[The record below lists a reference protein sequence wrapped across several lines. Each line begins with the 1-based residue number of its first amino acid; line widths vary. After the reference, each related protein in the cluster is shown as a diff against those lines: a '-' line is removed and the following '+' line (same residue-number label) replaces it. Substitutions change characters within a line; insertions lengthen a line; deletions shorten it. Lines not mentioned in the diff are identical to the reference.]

1 MFHKGN
7 SFFLMEFF
15 NTKSGKESDSPQGRF
30 DGDYLKSW
38 LEPLVKEPV
47 SRFEFFTLKGDA
59 SDRSYFR
66 FHYYV
71 KSHPTKKSSIIV
83 MQLKE
88 ASSEKEPDFNRMQK
102 FLKNLDMP
110 VPEILYYD
118 AERGLLFLEDGGDM
132 HLEDI
137 TTNSPDNIIL
147 WYQKAIDLIVA
158 MQTRVT
164 KNMRPY
170 CPAYA
175 LKFDVEKLM
184 WEMDFMIKHYIQGFL
199 KRELN
204 QDEESKVRTALL
216 RLCETLAEEEKVFV
230 HRDFHSRNL
239 MIRKDTIMLLDFQDA
254 RMGPRQY
261 DLVSLLKDSYVT
273 LNEETRNELLSYY
286 LQRMEQ
292 EQDQPIVHASF
303 LKIFD
308 SMSIQRNLKAIGTFA
323 FQYMEH
329 KNERYLEYLNPTLQH
344 IRDTIHSQPDLERL
358 GQVLKQVIPGLNADN
373 ESGAT
378 RP

>member
-1 MFHKGN
+1 
-7 SFFLMEFF
+7 MEVF
-15 NTKSGKESDSPQGRF
+15 NTKPKNEPDSSQGRF

-38 LEPLVKEPV
+38 LEPLVKEPI

-66 FHYYV
+66 VNYCV
-71 KSHPTKKSSIIV
+71 KSRPTKKLSIIV

-88 ASSEKEPDFNRMQK
+88 ANAEKEPDFNRMQK
-102 FLKNLDMP
+102 FLKNLDLP

-137 TTNSPDNIIL
+137 TTSSPDNIIL

-184 WEMDFMIKHYIQGFL
+184 WEMDFMMKHYIQGFL

-204 QDEESKVRTALL
+204 QDEESKVRIALL
-216 RLCETLAEEEKVFV
+216 GLCETLAEEEKVFV

-239 MIRKDTIMLLDFQDA
+239 MIRKNAIMLLDFQDA

-261 DLVSLLKDSYVT
+261 DLVSLLKDSYVA
-273 LNEETRNELLSYY
+273 LKEKTRNELLSYY
-286 LQRMEQ
+286 LQRMER
-292 EQDQPIVHASF
+292 EQGQPIARTSF

-329 KNERYLEYLNPTLQH
+329 KNERYLEYLDPTLQH
-344 IRDTIHSQPDLERL
+344 IRDTTQSQPDLEPL

-373 ESGAT
+373 VSGAT

>member
-1 MFHKGN
+1 
-7 SFFLMEFF
+7 MEVF
-15 NTKSGKESDSPQGRF
+15 NTKSKKTPGSPQSRF

-38 LEPLVKEPV
+38 LEPLVKEPISHV
-47 SRFEFFTLKGDA
+47 EFFTLKGDA

-66 FHYYV
+66 VNYYV
-71 KSHPTKKSSIIV
+71 KSRPTEKSSIIV

-88 ASSEKEPDFNRMQK
+88 ANSEKEPDFNRMQK
-102 FLKNLDMP
+102 FLKHLDMP

-137 TTNSPDNIIL
+137 TRNSPDNIIL
-147 WYQKAIDLIVA
+147 WYQKAIELIVV

-199 KRELN
+199 KRRLN
-204 QDEESKVRTALL
+204 QDEESKVRTTLL
-216 RLCETLAEEEKVFV
+216 GLCETLADEERVFV

-239 MIRKDTIMLLDFQDA
+239 MIRQNDLLLLDFQDA

-261 DLVSLLKDSYVT
+261 DLVSLLKDSYVV
-273 LNEETRNELLSYY
+273 LKEETRSELLSYY

-292 EQDQPIVHASF
+292 EQGQPIAHPPF
-303 LKIFD
+303 LKMFD
-308 SMSIQRNLKAIGTFA
+308 WMSIQRNLKAIGTFA

-329 KNERYLEYLNPTLQH
+329 KNERYLEYLDPTLQH
-344 IRDTIHSQPDLERL
+344 IRDTIHSQPDLEPL

-373 ESGAT
+373 GSGAT

>member
-1 MFHKGN
+1 MKV
-7 SFFLMEFF
+7 F
-15 NTKSGKESDSPQGRF
+15 NTKPDKKEGSQKNRF
-30 DGDYLKSW
+30 DERYLKSL
-38 LEPLVKEPV
+38 LEPLIKEPI
-47 SRFEFFTLKGDA
+47 SCFEFFPLKGDA

-66 FHYYV
+66 VNYCV
-71 KSHPTKKSSIIV
+71 KSLPMQESSIII

-88 ASSEKEPDFNRMQK
+88 PDSENEPDFNRMQK
-102 FLKNLDMP
+102 FLTHLDIS

-118 AERGLLFLEDGGDM
+118 AGRGLLFLEDGGDK
-132 HLEDI
+132 HLEDMAD
-137 TTNSPDNIIL
+137 NSPGDIIF
-147 WYQKAIDLIVA
+147 WYQKAIEIIVA

-164 KNMRPY
+164 RNMRPD

-199 KRELN
+199 KRGLN
-204 QDEESKVRTALL
+204 QDEEAKVRTALL
-216 RLCETLAEEEKVFV
+216 GLCKTLAEEEKVFV

-239 MIRKDTIMLLDFQDA
+239 MILQDDLLLLDFQDA

-261 DLVSLLKDSYVT
+261 DLASLLKDSYVV
-273 LNEETRNELLSYY
+273 LKENTRNELLDYY

-292 EQDQPIVHASF
+292 EEGRQIPRSSF
-303 LKIFD
+303 LKVFD
-308 SMSIQRNLKAIGTFA
+308 WMSIQRNLKAIGTFA

-329 KNERYLEYLNPTLQH
+329 KNERYLEYLDPTLQY
-344 IRDTIHSQPDLERL
+344 IRDTIHSRPDLEPL
-358 GQVLKQVIPGLNADN
+358 GRVLKHAIPKLSTDTGID
-373 ESGAT
+373 

>member
-1 MFHKGN
+1 MNH
-7 SFFLMEFF
+7 S
-15 NTKSGKESDSPQGRF
+15 NTKTGQNYPQGRF

-38 LEPLVKEPV
+38 LEPLAKEPI

-66 FHYYV
+66 VHYFL
-71 KSHPTKKSSIIV
+71 KSRPTEKFSYIV

-88 ASSEKEPDFNRMQK
+88 PTPENEPNFNRMQK
-102 FLKNLDMP
+102 FLIHLDMP
-110 VPEILYYD
+110 VPKVSYYD
-118 AERGLLFLEDGGDM
+118 AQRGLLFLEDGGDT

-137 TTNSPDNIIL
+137 TRNSPTDIL
-147 WYQKAIDLIVA
+147 TWYQKAVDLIVT
-158 MQTRVT
+158 MQTHVT

-170 CPAYA
+170 CPAHS

-199 KRELN
+199 NRGLN
-204 QDEESKVRTALL
+204 QGEESKVRAVLQS
-216 RLCETLAEEEKVFV
+216 LCETLAKEERVFV

-239 MIRKDTIMLLDFQDA
+239 MVKQDNLLLLDFQDA

-261 DLVSLLKDSYVT
+261 DLASLLKDSYVV
-273 LNEETRNELLSYY
+273 LDDEIRIELLNYY
-286 LQRMEQ
+286 FQRME
-292 EQDQPIVHASF
+292 EEGQPIPRSAF

-308 SMSIQRNLKAIGTFA
+308 YMSIQRNLKAIGTFA

-329 KNERYLEYLNPTLQH
+329 KTERYLEYVDPTLQYL
-344 IRDTIHSQPDLERL
+344 RDTLQSHSDLEPL
-358 GQVLKQVIPGLNADN
+358 NQVLKQVIPGLNSNAGSDL
-373 ESGAT
+373 
-378 RP
+378 P

>member
-1 MFHKGN
+1 MKV
-7 SFFLMEFF
+7 F
-15 NTKSGKESDSPQGRF
+15 NTKPDKKDGSPEGQF
-30 DGDYLKSW
+30 DEDYLKSR
-38 LEPLVKEPV
+38 LEPLIKEPI
-47 SRFEFFTLKGDA
+47 SRFEFFALKGDA

-66 FHYYV
+66 VNYCV
-71 KSHPTKKSSIIV
+71 KSLPTQGSSIIV

-88 ASSEKEPDFNRMQK
+88 PGSENEPDFNRTQK
-102 FLKNLDMP
+102 FLAHLDIP

-118 AERGLLFLEDGGDM
+118 ADRGLLFLEDGGDK
-132 HLEDI
+132 HLEDLAH
-137 TTNSPDNIIL
+137 NSLGDIIF
-147 WYQKAIDLIVA
+147 WYQKAIEIIVA

-164 KNMRPY
+164 QNIQPD
-170 CPAYA
+170 CPAFA

-199 KRELN
+199 KRGLN

-216 RLCETLAEEEKVFV
+216 GLCETLAEEERVFV

-239 MIRKDTIMLLDFQDA
+239 MILKDDLLLLDFQDA

-261 DLVSLLKDSYVT
+261 DLVSLLKDSYVV
-273 LNEETRNELLSYY
+273 LKEETRNELLSYY

-292 EQDQPIVHASF
+292 EENRQIPHSPF

-308 SMSIQRNLKAIGTFA
+308 WMSIQRNLKAIGTFA
-323 FQYMEH
+323 FQYIEH
-329 KNERYLEYLNPTLQH
+329 KNERYLEYLDPTLQY
-344 IRDTIHSQPDLERL
+344 IRDTIHSRPDLEPL
-358 GQVLKQVIPGLNADN
+358 GQVLKQAIPRLNADT
-373 ESGAT
+373 GID

>member
-1 MFHKGN
+1 MRIID
-7 SFFLMEFF
+7 
-15 NTKSGKESDSPQGRF
+15 TKSDKERNSPQGRF

-38 LEPLVKEPV
+38 LEPLVKEPI

-66 FHYYV
+66 VRYFL
-71 KSHPTKKSSIIV
+71 KSSPAEKSSIIV

-88 ASSEKEPDFNRMQK
+88 PASEKEPDFNRMQK
-102 FLKNLDMP
+102 FLIHLDIP
-110 VPEILYYD
+110 VPKILYYD
-118 AERGLLFLEDGGDM
+118 DGRGLLFLEDGGDT
-132 HLEDI
+132 HLEDLAR
-137 TTNSPDNIIL
+137 NSPENVIP
-147 WYQKAIDLIVA
+147 WYQKAIDLIVT

-164 KNMRPY
+164 QNMRPY
-170 CPAYA
+170 CPAYT

-199 KRELN
+199 KRGLS
-204 QDEESKVRTALL
+204 QDEVSNVRAAL
-216 RLCETLAEEEKVFV
+216 RGLCETLAEEERVFV

-239 MIRKDTIMLLDFQDA
+239 MTRENDLLLLDFQDA

-261 DLVSLLKDSYVT
+261 DLVSLLKDSY
-273 LNEETRNELLSYY
+273 LILPESTRNELLNYY

-292 EQDQPIVHASF
+292 EEGRSIPRPSF
-303 LKIFD
+303 QKIFD
-308 SMSIQRNLKAIGTFA
+308 WMSVQRNLKAIGTFA

-329 KNERYLEYLNPTLQH
+329 KNERYLEYLDPTLQYV
-344 IRDTIHSQPDLERL
+344 RDTLHSRPDLEPL
-358 GQVLKQVIPGLNADN
+358 CHVLKEAIPKLNTGVD
-373 ESGAT
+373 

>member
-1 MFHKGN
+1 MAVFD
-7 SFFLMEFF
+7 
-15 NTKSGKESDSPQGRF
+15 TKSNKKDDAPQGRF
-30 DGDYLKSW
+30 DENYLKSW
-38 LEPLVKEPV
+38 LEPLVKEPI

-66 FHYYV
+66 VNYYV
-71 KSHPTKKSSIIV
+71 KSRPTEESSIIV

-88 ASSEKEPDFNRMQK
+88 PASEKEPNFNRMQK
-102 FLKNLDMP
+102 FLTHLDMP

-118 AERGLLFLEDGGDM
+118 AEQGLLFLEDGGDT

-137 TTNSPDNIIL
+137 ARNYPKNIIH

-164 KNMRPY
+164 QNMRPY
-170 CPAYA
+170 CPAHA
-175 LKFDVEKLM
+175 LAFDVEKLM

-199 KRELN
+199 KRGLS

-216 RLCETLAEEEKVFV
+216 GLCEPLAEEERVFV

-239 MIRKDTIMLLDFQDA
+239 MVREDGLLLIDFQDA

-261 DLVSLLKDSYVT
+261 DLVSLVKDSYVV
-273 LNEETRNELLSYY
+273 LKEETRTELLSYY
-286 LQRMEQ
+286 LQRMEEEGQIIPRSSFQ
-292 EQDQPIVHASF
+292 E
-303 LKIFD
+303 IFD
-308 SMSIQRNLKAIGTFA
+308 LMSIQRNLKAIGTFA

-329 KNERYLEYLNPTLQH
+329 KNERYLEYLDPTLQH
-344 IRDTIHSQPDLERL
+344 IRDTLHSRPDLEPL
-358 GQVLKQVIPGLNADN
+358 GQILKQAIPELNTEAD
-373 ESGAT
+373 

>member
-1 MFHKGN
+1 
-7 SFFLMEFF
+7 MEVF
-15 NTKSGKESDSPQGRF
+15 NTKPRKELDSPQFRF
-30 DGDYLKSW
+30 DRDYLKSW

-66 FHYYV
+66 VHYYV
-71 KSHPTKKSSIIV
+71 KSHPTEKSSIIV
-83 MQLKE
+83 MQLKK
-88 ASSEKEPDFNRMQK
+88 ANSEKEPDFKRMQN
-102 FLKNLDMP
+102 FLKHLDMP
-110 VPEILYYD
+110 VPEILHYD
-118 AERGLLFLEDGGDM
+118 ARRGLLFLEDGGDM

-137 TTNSPDNIIL
+137 TRNSPDNIIF

-158 MQTRVT
+158 MQTHVT
-164 KNMRPY
+164 KNMRPH

-184 WEMDFMIKHYIQGFL
+184 WEMDFMTKHYIQGFL
-199 KRELN
+199 KCELN
-204 QDEESKVRTALL
+204 QDEESKIRSALL
-216 RLCETLAEEEKVFV
+216 ELCETLAEEERVFV

-239 MIRKDTIMLLDFQDA
+239 MIQNNAIMLLDFQDA

-261 DLVSLLKDSYVT
+261 DLVSLLKDSYVI
-273 LNEETRNELLSYY
+273 LKEETRNELLNYY

-292 EQDQPIVHASF
+292 EQSQPIAHTSF

-323 FQYMEH
+323 FQYTEH
-329 KNERYLEYLNPTLQH
+329 KNERYLEYLDPTLQH
-344 IRDTIHSQPDLERL
+344 IRDTIHCQPDLKPL
-358 GQVLKQVIPGLNADN
+358 GQVLKQVIPGLNKDN
-373 ESGAT
+373 GSGAT

>member
-1 MFHKGN
+1 MKV
-7 SFFLMEFF
+7 F
-15 NTKSGKESDSPQGRF
+15 NTKPDKKESSKKNRF
-30 DGDYLKSW
+30 DGHYLKS
-38 LEPLVKEPV
+38 LLQPLIKEPV
-47 SRFEFFTLKGDA
+47 FRFEFFTLKGDA

-66 FHYYV
+66 INYRT
-71 KSHPTKKSSIIV
+71 KSLPTQESSIIV

-88 ASSEKEPDFNRMQK
+88 PDSGNEPDFNRMQK
-102 FLKNLDMP
+102 FLMHLDIP

-118 AERGLLFLEDGGDM
+118 AGRGLLFLEDGGDT
-132 HLEDI
+132 HLADRAH
-137 TTNSPDNIIL
+137 NSNMVH
-147 WYQKAIDLIVA
+147 WYQKAIEIIVA

-164 KNMRPY
+164 QNMRPD
-170 CPAYA
+170 CPAFA

-199 KRELN
+199 KRGLN

-216 RLCETLAEEEKVFV
+216 GLCETLAEEERVFV

-239 MIRKDTIMLLDFQDA
+239 MILKNDLLLLDFQDA

-261 DLVSLLKDSYVT
+261 DLVSLLKDSYVA
-273 LNEETRNELLSYY
+273 LKEETRNELLSYY

-292 EQDQPIVHASF
+292 EEDRKIPHSPF

-308 SMSIQRNLKAIGTFA
+308 WMSIQRNLKAIGTFA
-323 FQYMEH
+323 FQYIEH
-329 KNERYLEYLNPTLQH
+329 KNERYLEYLDPTLQH
-344 IRDTIHSQPDLERL
+344 IRDTLYSRPDLEPL
-358 GQVLKQVIPGLNADN
+358 GQVLKQAIPKLNTDT
-373 ESGAT
+373 GID

>member
-1 MFHKGN
+1 MDV
-7 SFFLMEFF
+7 F
-15 NTKSGKESDSPQGRF
+15 NTKLGKEREYPQGRF
-30 DGDYLKSW
+30 DEDYLKSW

-66 FHYYV
+66 VHYYV
-71 KSHPTKKSSIIV
+71 KSHLTEKSSIIV

-88 ASSEKEPDFNRMQK
+88 VNSEKEPDFNRMQS
-102 FLKNLDMP
+102 FLKHLDMP

-118 AERGLLFLEDGGDM
+118 AKRGLLFLEDGGDM

-137 TTNSPDNIIL
+137 TRNSPDNIIL
-147 WYQKAIDLIVA
+147 WYQKAIDLIVS
-158 MQTRVT
+158 MQTHVT
-164 KNMRPY
+164 KNMQPY

-175 LKFDVEKLM
+175 LKFDVKKLM

-199 KRELN
+199 KRELS
-204 QDEESKVRTALL
+204 QGEESKVRTALL
-216 RLCETLAEEEKVFV
+216 GLCQTLAKEERVFV

-239 MIRKDTIMLLDFQDA
+239 MIRKNALMLLDFQDA

-273 LNEETRNELLSYY
+273 LKEETRNELLSYY
-286 LQRMEQ
+286 LQRMGQ
-292 EQDQPIVHASF
+292 EQGQPIAHTSF
-303 LKIFD
+303 LEIFD

-329 KNERYLEYLNPTLQH
+329 KNERYLEYLDPTLQH
-344 IRDTIHSQPDLERL
+344 IRDTIHSQPDLEQL
-358 GQVLKQVIPGLNADN
+358 GQVLKQLIPELNADKG
-373 ESGAT
+373 SGAT
-378 RP
+378 QS

>member
-1 MFHKGN
+1 MDV
-7 SFFLMEFF
+7 F
-15 NTKSGKESDSPQGRF
+15 NTKSGNEPGSSQSRF

-38 LEPLVKEPV
+38 LEPLVKEPI

-66 FHYYV
+66 VNYFV
-71 KSHPTKKSSIIV
+71 KSRPTEKSSIIV

-88 ASSEKEPDFNRMQK
+88 ANSENEPDFNRMQK
-102 FLKNLDMP
+102 FLKHLDMP
-110 VPEILYYD
+110 VPEVLYYD
-118 AERGLLFLEDGGDM
+118 AERGLLFLEDGGDT

-137 TTNSPDNIIL
+137 TRNSPDNIIP
-147 WYQKAIDLIVA
+147 WYQKSIDLIVA

-199 KRELN
+199 KRGLN
-204 QDEESKVRTALL
+204 QDEESKIRTALIGI
-216 RLCETLAEEEKVFV
+216 CKTLAEEERVFV

-239 MIRKDTIMLLDFQDA
+239 MVLENNLLLLDFQDA

-261 DLVSLLKDSYVT
+261 DLVSLLKDSYVV
-273 LNEETRNELLSYY
+273 LKEETRNELLGYY
-286 LQRMEQ
+286 FQRMEE
-292 EQDQPIVHASF
+292 EQGQPIAHAPF

-308 SMSIQRNLKAIGTFA
+308 LMSIQRNLKAIGTFA

-329 KNERYLEYLNPTLQH
+329 KNERYLEYLDPTLQH
-344 IRDTIHSQPDLERL
+344 IRDTIYSQPDLEPL
-358 GQVLKQVIPGLNADN
+358 GKILKQAIPGLNPDN
-373 ESGAT
+373 GSGAT

>member
-1 MFHKGN
+1 M
-7 SFFLMEFF
+7 
-15 NTKSGKESDSPQGRF
+15 
-30 DGDYLKSW
+30 
-38 LEPLVKEPV
+38 KEP
-47 SRFEFFTLKGDA
+47 G
-59 SDRSYFR
+59 
-66 FHYYV
+66 
-71 KSHPTKKSSIIV
+71 
-83 MQLKE
+83 
-88 ASSEKEPDFNRMQK
+88 SEKEPDFNRMQK
-102 FLKNLDMP
+102 FLTHLNIP

-118 AERGLLFLEDGGDM
+118 AERGLLFLEDGGDT

-137 TTNSPDNIIL
+137 ARNSPDRIIF
-147 WYQKAIDLIVA
+147 WYQKAIELIVA

-164 KNMRPY
+164 KSMRPY

-199 KRELN
+199 KRGLS

-216 RLCETLAEEEKVFV
+216 GLCETLAGEKRVFV

-239 MIRKDTIMLLDFQDA
+239 MIRENDLLLLDFQDA

-273 LNEETRNELLSYY
+273 LKAETRNELLNYY

-292 EQDQPIVHASF
+292 EEDRSIPPSPF
-303 LKIFD
+303 LRIFD
-308 SMSIQRNLKAIGTFA
+308 WMSIQRNLKAIGTFS

-329 KNERYLEYLNPTLQH
+329 KNERYLEYLDPTLQH
-344 IRDTIHSQPDLERL
+344 IRDTIHARPDLEPL
-358 GQVLKQVIPGLNADN
+358 GRVLKQVIPGLNTDN
-373 ESGAT
+373 ENEAA

>member
-1 MFHKGN
+1 MFNKRN
-7 SFFLMEFF
+7 SFFLMEVF
-15 NTKSGKESDSPQGRF
+15 NTKSRKEHSFPQGRF

-66 FHYYV
+66 VHYYA
-71 KSHPTKKSSIIV
+71 KSHPTEKSSIIV

-88 ASSEKEPDFNRMQK
+88 ANLKKEPDFNRMQN
-102 FLKNLDMP
+102 FLKHLDMP
-110 VPEILYYD
+110 VPEILHYD
-118 AERGLLFLEDGGDM
+118 ARRGLLFLEDGGDM

-137 TTNSPDNIIL
+137 TLNFPDNIIL
-147 WYQKAIDLIVA
+147 WYQKAVDLIVA

-164 KNMRPY
+164 KNMRPS
-170 CPAYA
+170 CPAYG
-175 LKFDVEKLM
+175 LKFDVKKLM

-199 KRELN
+199 KYKLN
-204 QDEESKVRTALL
+204 QDEESKFRSALL
-216 RLCETLAEEEKVFV
+216 RLCKTLAAEERVFV

-239 MIRKDTIMLLDFQDA
+239 MIRKNAIMLLDFQDA

-261 DLVSLLKDSYVT
+261 DLVSLLKDSYVI
-273 LNEETRNELLSYY
+273 LKEETRNELLSYY

-292 EQDQPIVHASF
+292 EQGQPIAHASF

-323 FQYMEH
+323 FQYTEH
-329 KNERYLEYLNPTLQH
+329 KNERYLEYLDPTLQH
-344 IRDTIHSQPDLERL
+344 IRDTIHSQSDLEPL
-358 GQVLKQVIPGLNADN
+358 GQLLMQVIPGLNADN
-373 ESGAT
+373 GSGAT

>member
-1 MFHKGN
+1 MK
-7 SFFLMEFF
+7 FF
-15 NTKSGKESDSPQGRF
+15 NTKSEQESDSPSGQF

-47 SRFEFFTLKGDA
+47 SRFVFFTLKGDA

-66 FHYYV
+66 VHYYL
-71 KSHPTKKSSIIV
+71 KSNPKEKSSIIV

-88 ASSEKEPDFNRMQK
+88 VNPEKEPDFNRMQN
-102 FLKNLDMP
+102 FLKHLDIP

-118 AERGLLFLEDGGDM
+118 SERGLLFLEDGGDM

-137 TTNSPDNIIL
+137 NRNSSINIIL

-164 KNMRPY
+164 QNMRTY

-199 KRELN
+199 KRELHR
-204 QDEESKVRTALL
+204 DEESKVRTALL
-216 RLCETLAEEEKVFV
+216 GLCETLAEEERVFV

-239 MIRKDTIMLLDFQDA
+239 MIRKNAIMLLDFQDA

-273 LNEETRNELLSYY
+273 LKEETRNELLNYY

-292 EQDQPIVHASF
+292 EQAQPIVHAPF

-329 KNERYLEYLNPTLQH
+329 KNERYLKYLDPTLQH
-344 IRDTIHSQPDLERL
+344 IRDTIHSQPDLEPL
-358 GQVLKQVIPGLNADN
+358 GQVLKQVIPGLNEDN
-373 ESGAT
+373 GIGAT

>member
-1 MFHKGN
+1 
-7 SFFLMEFF
+7 MEVF
-15 NTKSGKESDSPQGRF
+15 NTKPGKEPDSPQGRF
-30 DGDYLKSW
+30 DGGYLKSW
-38 LEPLVKEPV
+38 LEPLVKEPI

-59 SDRSYFR
+59 FDRSYFR
-66 FHYYV
+66 VNYFL
-71 KSHPTKKSSIIV
+71 KNRPTKVSSLIV

-88 ASSEKEPDFNRMQK
+88 ANSEKEPDFNRMQK
-102 FLKNLDMP
+102 FLKHLDMP

-118 AERGLLFLEDGGDM
+118 AERGLLFLEDGGDT

-137 TTNSPDNIIL
+137 TRNSPDKIIL

-164 KNMRPY
+164 KNMHLH

-175 LKFDVEKLM
+175 LNFDVEKLM
-184 WEMDFMIKHYIQGFL
+184 WEMDFMIKYYIQGFL
-199 KRELN
+199 KCGLN
-204 QDEESKVRTALL
+204 QNEESKIRTALL
-216 RLCETLAEEEKVFV
+216 GLCETLAGEERVFV

-239 MIRKDTIMLLDFQDA
+239 MVRDNNLLLIDFQDA

-261 DLVSLLKDSYVT
+261 DLASLLKDSYVV
-273 LNEETRNELLSYY
+273 LSKETRNELLSYY
-286 LQRMEQ
+286 LQRME
-292 EQDQPIVHASF
+292 EEESQPIAHSPF

-308 SMSIQRNLKAIGTFA
+308 LMSIQRNLKAIGTFA

-329 KNERYLEYLNPTLQH
+329 KNERYLEYLDPTLQH
-344 IRDTIHSQPDLERL
+344 IQDTICSQPDLEPL
-358 GQVLKQVIPGLNADN
+358 GKILKQVIPGLNPGN
-373 ESGAT
+373 GSGAT

>member
-1 MFHKGN
+1 
-7 SFFLMEFF
+7 MEVF
-15 NTKSGKESDSPQGRF
+15 NTKPADEPDSPQGRF

-47 SRFEFFTLKGDA
+47 SSFEFFTLKGDA

-66 FHYYV
+66 INYFV
-71 KSHPTKKSSIIV
+71 KSRPNEKSSIIV

-88 ASSEKEPDFNRMQK
+88 ANSEQEPDFNRMQK
-102 FLKNLDMP
+102 FLKHLDMP
-110 VPEILYYD
+110 VPEVLYYD
-118 AERGLLFLEDGGDM
+118 ARRGLLFLEDGGDM

-137 TTNSPDNIIL
+137 TRNSPENIIL
-147 WYQKAIDLIVA
+147 WYQKAIELIVA

-164 KNMRPY
+164 QNMRPY

-199 KRELN
+199 KRGLN
-204 QDEESKVRTALL
+204 QDEESIVRTALL
-216 RLCETLAEEEKVFV
+216 GLCETLAEEERVFV

-239 MIRKDTIMLLDFQDA
+239 MIRKNSIMLLDFQDA

-261 DLVSLLKDSYVT
+261 DLVSLLKDSYVV

-292 EQDQPIVHASF
+292 EQSQPIARAPF
-303 LKIFD
+303 LKVFNW
-308 SMSIQRNLKAIGTFA
+308 MSIQRNLKAIGTFA

-329 KNERYLEYLNPTLQH
+329 KNERYLEYLDPTLQH
-344 IRDTIHSQPDLERL
+344 IRDTIHSQPDLEPL
-358 GQVLKQVIPGLNADN
+358 GQILKQAIPRLNIDS
-373 ESGAT
+373 EKGVT